1 MRNSIKIIDGITL
14 PEILNLIIS
23 GNVTDLEAEIV
34 DIETTFITNGDII
47 IHPVLNQV
55 NNSIIDCLKFGLDN
69 KILYEEPEEFE
80 SEVLQF
86 NVYKYDKTEKTLL
99 TFDLWEFLNAN
110 NFIDKNFEF
119 IIDLDSEQPKNETN
133 IALINNWSVWYWK

>member
-23 GNVTDLEAEIV
+23 GNVTDSEAEIV

-69 KILYEEPEEFE
+69 KILSEEPEEFE

>member
-23 GNVTDLEAEIV
+23 GNVTDSEAEIV

-69 KILYEEPEEFE
+69 KILSEEPEEFE

-99 TFDLWEFLNAN
+99 TFDLWECLNAN

>member
-23 GNVTDLEAEIV
+23 GNVTDSEAEIV
-34 DIETTFITNGDII
+34 DIETIFITNGDII

-69 KILYEEPEEFE
+69 KILSEEPEEFE

>member
-23 GNVTDLEAEIV
+23 GNVTDSEAEIV

-69 KILYEEPEEFE
+69 KILSEEPEEFE

-133 IALINNWSVWYWK
+133 ITLINNWSVWYWK